1 MFTFEK
7 MTGWNTPP
15 CTTVCLSSPVMTT
28 GSLLEDI
35 ALELLKLLELDFT
48 EELDAIELLDLN
60 DELDATELLDL
71 TEELLG
77 GTDELE
83 GATLELDCTEELEGT
98 ILELDC
104 TDELDG
110 IGIAMPLQRTL
121 STYR

>member
-35 ALELLKLLELDFT
+35 ALELVQLLELDFT

-83 GATLELDCTEELEGT
+83 GATLELDCTEELDA
-98 ILELDC
+98 IELLDF

-110 IGIAMPLQRTL
+110 ISIVIPLQRTL

>member
-35 ALELLKLLELDFT
+35 ALELVKLLELDFT

-83 GATLELDCTEELEGT
+83 GATLELDCTEELDA
-98 ILELDC
+98 IELLDF
-104 TDELDG
+104 TEELDG
-110 IGIAMPLQRTL
+110 IGIAIPLQCTL

>member
-35 ALELLKLLELDFT
+35 ALELVKLLELDFT

-77 GTDELE
+77 GTDEL
-83 GATLELDCTEELEGT
+83 
-98 ILELDC
+98 
-104 TDELDG
+104 DG